1 MSNLEIR
8 ITSYPPIPLC
18 DLTPLDRLVLSHVL
32 DCSETDEGFVLFTD
46 LGPTNPICVQRADLL
61 EAYHA
66 SVRYAG
72 SALNTFIAN
81 HITALFPP
89 ASDGDA
95 NTCVDID
102 LSAFPWQFV
111 VQDAVTRSSTLR
123 EVVVIQWMN
132 HPSQRPDSFGASVSL
147 ITARAIHHA
156 TSEDL
161 LTRFRQQDRLIRHL
175 S

>member
-1 MSNLEIR
+1 MTDIETR

-32 DCSETDEGFVLFTD
+32 DCSETDESFVLFTD
-46 LGPTNPICVQRADLL
+46 LGPTNPIRVRRGDLL

-66 SVRYAG
+66 SACHAD
-72 SALNTFIAN
+72 SALNIFIAN
-81 HITALFPP
+81 QIIALLPP
-89 ASDGDA
+89 ASDCDA
-95 NTCVDID
+95 NACVDID

-111 VQDAVTRSSTLR
+111 VQDAVARSSTLR

-161 LTRFRQQDRLIRHL
+161 LARFRQQDRLIRH
-175 S
+175 SN